1 MLVREEF
8 ERRSDLIEALTRR
21 LGRDKIQELRNKSLL
36 IADFIRNSGKVIA
49 TTSDYYE
56 SPARYASIIFS
67 SITDK
72 DVRYVDPEDLMYYI
86 APYDESRESSIIIYS
101 SSEGLHNL
109 RLLADQL
116 VWTNH
121 RVLVV
126 TQGKLGEDLVY
137 RLGSSAVVD
146 LNTDEWLLHSHI
158 VTSLTAGE
166 LAPSES
172 LRRARIT
179 EELTSLNV
187 EVLKDLLQTYDKV
200 LRELRKF
207 VAEPFITTASPSMW
221 GVAEGLAYERLLNT
235 CLVRPEAV
243 SKHVFR
249 MKRVLV
255 VSTDVEEYSLKF
267 VRGLSITQ
275 GIEVFPLNLRTDPL
289 TSPIYGLLLIKF
301 L

>member
-1 MLVREEF
+1 MREEF
-8 ERRSDLIEALTRR
+8 ERRSDLIEALARK
-21 LGRDKIQELRNKSLL
+21 LGKDKIQELRSKSLV
-36 IADFIRNSGKVIA
+36 IADFIRNSSKVIT
-49 TTSDYYE
+49 TTSDFYE

-86 APYDESRESSIIIYS
+86 APYDEGRESSIIIYS

-109 RLLADQL
+109 RLLTDQL

-126 TQGKLGEDLVY
+126 TQGRLGDDLEY
-137 RLGSSAVVD
+137 RLSSSTVVD
-146 LNTDEWLLHSHI
+146 LNTDEWLLHAHI

-166 LAPSES
+166 LAPGES
-172 LRRARIT
+172 LRRTRIT
-179 EELTSLNV
+179 GELTSLNV
-187 EVLKDLLQTYDKV
+187 EVLEDLLRTYDKV

-235 CLVRPEAV
+235 YLVRPEAV
-243 SKHVFR
+243 SKHALR
-249 MKRVLV
+249 MKRILV
-255 VSTDVEEYSLKF
+255 ASTDVEEYSLKF
-267 VRGLSITQ
+267 VKGLSITQ
-275 GIEVFPLNLRTDPL
+275 GVEVFPLNLRTDPL
-289 TSPIYGLLLIKF
+289 TSPVYGLLLIKF